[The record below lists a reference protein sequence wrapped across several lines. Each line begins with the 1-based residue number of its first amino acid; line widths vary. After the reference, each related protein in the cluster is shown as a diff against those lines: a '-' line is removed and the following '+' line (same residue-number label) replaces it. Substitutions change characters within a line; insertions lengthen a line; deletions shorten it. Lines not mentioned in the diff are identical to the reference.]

1 MESNSVLKLLNY
13 KVNQIHFDLNSD
25 FDGKE
30 FNVKPTFKKEINKI
44 DADKA
49 KVVLKIAMNSTK
61 EAPAPF
67 TLQIIISGIFE
78 LKDWENS
85 NSEIMKVNTVAILF
99 PFLRSLLA
107 TVTCNAA
114 VPPYVLPVLN
124 INALLDDND

>member
-1 MESNSVLKLLNY
+1 MEHKSVLKLLNY
-13 KVNQIHFDLNSD
+13 KVNQIHFDLNPD
-25 FDGKE
+25 FDSKD
-30 FNVKPTFKKEINKI
+30 FNVKPTFKREINKI

-49 KVVLKIAMNSTK
+49 QVVLKISMNSTQ
-61 EAPAPF
+61 EAPSPF
-67 TLQIIISGIFE
+67 ALQIVISGVFE

-85 NSEIMKVNTVAILF
+85 NPEIMKVNTVAILF

-124 INALLDDND
+124 INALLEDSD